1 MTAPITD
8 PSVTRFASGDWPE
21 AQRLAAVMDIYAR
34 GIMRYE
40 LAPSPDTPL
49 HVEAAFHHLPE
60 LGLARVSASAA
71 SAHRARH
78 HLSGDELVLNVGLSG
93 MRSIRQC
100 GREAVTGEGEAV
112 LTTGAEIASATI
124 STSQFMTFRV
134 PAKLMAALVPNVHEC
149 LVRPIPRNTAP
160 LRLLIGYAGG
170 LQHPGTLATPA
181 LRRLATT
188 YVHDLVALTLGA
200 TRDAAATARLRG
212 ARAARLQAIKT
223 DIRQNLAKDLSVA
236 ALAAR
241 HRLPVRSL
249 QRLFDTDGVTFT
261 EFVLAERLIRAHK
274 LLRDIAHA
282 GQPISTIAFDCG
294 FEHISYFNR
303 VFRARFGLSPSDV
316 RAQAGD
322 AI

>member
-1 MTAPITD
+1 M
-8 PSVTRFASGDWPE
+8 
-21 AQRLAAVMDIYAR
+21 
-34 GIMRYE
+34 
-40 LAPSPDTPL
+40 
-49 HVEAAFHHLPE
+49 
-60 LGLARVSASAA
+60 
-71 SAHRARH
+71 
-78 HLSGDELVLNVGLSG
+78 
-93 MRSIRQC
+93 
-100 GREAVTGEGEAV
+100 
-112 LTTGAEIASATI
+112 
-124 STSQFMTFRV
+124 
-134 PAKLMAALVPNVHEC
+134 HEC

-170 LQHPGTLATPA
+170 LQQSGTLASPA

-282 GQPISTIAFDCG
+282 GRPISTIAFDCG

-303 VFRARFGLSPSDV
+303 VFRTRFGLSPSDV

>member
-1 MTAPITD
+1 
-8 PSVTRFASGDWPE
+8 
-21 AQRLAAVMDIYAR
+21 MDIYAR

-40 LAPSPDTPL
+40 LAPSPDIPL

-78 HLSGDELVLNVGLSG
+78 HLSGDDLVLNVGLSG

-100 GREAVTGEGEAV
+100 GREAVTGRERRPDDRSRDRIGHDFDLAV
-112 LTTGAEIASATI
+112 HDLSRAGQADGGTRPQRAR
-124 STSQFMTFRV
+124 M
-134 PAKLMAALVPNVHEC
+134 

-181 LRRLATT
+181 LRRLAATH
-188 YVHDLVALTLGA
+188 VHDLVALTLGA

-212 ARAARLQAIKT
+212 ARAARLQAIKA

-249 QRLFDTDGVTFT
+249 QRLFEADGVTFT
-261 EFVLAERLIRAHK
+261 DFVLAERLVARAPDAARHRACRTADQHDRVRLRLPAYLLFQSRLPHALRRFPLGRTGAAGRTMTRRIGPDIIRFCSATG
-274 LLRDIAHA
+274 R
-282 GQPISTIAFDCG
+282 
-294 FEHISYFNR
+294 
-303 VFRARFGLSPSDV
+303 
-316 RAQAGD
+316 
-322 AI
+322 